1 LKKKAFVYIVF
12 AGLLWGTSGIF
23 VHFLAPY
30 GFTSLQMTCVRA
42 VVSFICLGG
51 YAFFRDRTLFR
62 IKPRQLLLCIGA
74 GAGIFLTASCYY
86 TAMQM
91 TSVSTAVVLMYT
103 APVYVA
109 VISALFLGEKF
120 SRLKLVSIV
129 GILIG
134 SILVSGCIGDLKF
147 DLLGILIG
155 VLSGITYA
163 AYNLLTKLALRQ
175 GCRAVSVTVYSFG
188 AMAVI
193 AALVCQPLDIPVHA
207 AAAPGITVP
216 LLIGLG
222 ICTCV
227 MPYFLYTL
235 SMKELSAGTA
245 SALGI
250 VEPMAATVYSVVFF
264 REQLDIFSGSGIAL
278 ILLSVVL
285 LGKAEDSDSVA
296 KN

>member
-1 LKKKAFVYIVF
+1 MKKKALFYIVA

-23 VHFLAPY
+23 VRFLAPY

-42 VVSFICLGG
+42 VVSFVCLGV
-51 YAFFRDRTLFR
+51 YAFFRDRTLFLVN
-62 IKPRQLLLCIGA
+62 PRQLLLCIGV
-74 GAGIFLTASCYY
+74 GAGIFLTASSYY

-120 SRLKLVSIV
+120 SRLKLFSIV

-134 SILVSGCIGDLKF
+134 CVLVSGCVGGMKF
-147 DLLGILIG
+147 DLLGVLVG
-155 VLSGITYA
+155 VFSGISYA
-163 AYNLLTKLALRQ
+163 AYNLLTKIALRK
-175 GCRAVSVTVYSFG
+175 GCKPVSVTVYSFG
-188 AMAVI
+188 AMAVM

-207 AAAPGITVP
+207 AAEPGITVP

-245 SALGI
+245 SALGV
-250 VEPMAATVYSVVFF
+250 VEPMAATVYSMVFF
-264 REQLDIFSGSGIAL
+264 REQVDILSGIGIVL
-278 ILLSVVL
+278 ILLSVFL
-285 LGKAEDSDSVA
+285 LGWSED
-296 KN
+296 KQRG